1 MTISVI
7 IPVLHEQDQIN
18 GIINH
23 LRCIDPDVQII
34 VVDGD
39 PGGSTIAVIA
49 DDKVFRLVSSMKGR
63 GNQLT
68 AGTAIASGDILV
80 MLHAD
85 TFLPSH
91 AFSFILAAISR
102 GADWGSFRLGID
114 ATSPPYRLIER
125 FVDLRCTLFELPYG
139 DQAIFVSRAAL
150 LDIGGVPAIPLME
163 DVALARKLRQAGFRF
178 ALLPERVRTSAR
190 RWQQDGV
197 VRRTLCNWLLLLR
210 YLSGADPK
218 KLAKHYRA
226 N

>member
-1 MTISVI
+1 MKISVV

-18 GIINH
+18 GIIRH
-23 LRCIDPDVQII
+23 LRSIDPDVEII

-49 DDKVFRLVSSMKGR
+49 DGTVFRLGSSIKGR
-63 GNQLT
+63 GNQLA
-68 AGTAIASGDILV
+68 AGTATASGDILV

-91 AFSFILAAISR
+91 AFSSILAAISR
-102 GADWGSFRLGID
+102 GADWGAFRLGID
-114 ATSPPYRLIER
+114 ATSPSYRLIER

-139 DQAIFVSRAAL
+139 DQAIFVSRSAL
-150 LDIGGVPAIPLME
+150 QDIGGIPAIPLME
-163 DVALARKLRQAGFRF
+163 DVALARTLRQAGFRF
-178 ALLPERVRTSAR
+178 TILPERVRTSPR
-190 RWQQDGV
+190 RWQQDGI

-210 YLSGADPK
+210 YLFGADPR
-218 KLAKHYRA
+218 KLANQYRA